1 MFDLKAKVAGA
12 AKELACIAVATGAGI
27 VALFF
32 LCFALFIWLRETYGT
47 ITACLVLAGVF
58 VILAATTF
66 VVGWMSRKRSL
77 ENLEHRQRAS
87 PQWWTDP
94 VVISTVLAV
103 VRALGARRVA
113 MPLVIGGILGSL
125 INNPSR
131 RAKSSNGA
139 KYDQAHSPD

>member
-1 MFDLKAKVAGA
+1 MFDLKTKVAA
-12 AKELACIAVATGAGI
+12 TAKEFACIAAATSAGI

-32 LCFALFIWLRETYGT
+32 LCFALFIWLRHTYGT

-58 VILAATTF
+58 IVLAAATL
-66 VVGWMSRKRSL
+66 VIGWISRRRSL
-77 ENLEHRQRAS
+77 TRLEHRQHSS

-113 MPLVIGGILGSL
+113 VPLFIGGILGSL
-125 INNPSR
+125 ISNPAR
-131 RAKSSNGA
+131 RAQSNGA
-139 KYDQAHSPD
+139 GYHGARSPD